1 MRKKR
6 AMPQP
11 TGGVN
16 ITSLCDIMLSLLIFF
31 MLVSKRGVDTGAD
44 KDMKVPQTVLGIDIE
59 DLGNTVTLNVYPG
72 LANEPYVTTLN
83 PLTGQKIELRI
94 TEAGGRRPL
103 EEFLSAARRQNPD
116 VKVIIRGAVD
126 LPYRY
131 LEPVLRT
138 AAAAQVSNVNFA
150 TGKVEGVATAS
161 AG

>member
-6 AMPQP
+6 SMPAP

-31 MLVSKRGVDTGAD
+31 MLVSKRGVNTGAD
-44 KDMKVPQTVLGIDIE
+44 KDMPLPQTVLGISIE
-59 DLGNTVTLNVYPG
+59 DLGNTVTLNVYAG
-72 LANEPYVTTLN
+72 LADEPYVTTLD
-83 PLTGQKIELRI
+83 PATGKQVTLRI
-94 TEAGGRRPL
+94 TEPGGRRPL
-103 EEFLSAARRQNPD
+103 EEFLTEVRKHNPE
-116 VKVIIRGAVD
+116 VKLILRGAVD